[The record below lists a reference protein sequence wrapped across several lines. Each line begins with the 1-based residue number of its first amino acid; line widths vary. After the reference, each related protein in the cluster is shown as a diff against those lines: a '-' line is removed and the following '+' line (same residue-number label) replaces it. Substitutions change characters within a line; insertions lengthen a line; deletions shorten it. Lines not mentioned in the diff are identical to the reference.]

1 MPSLTT
7 CGEEY
12 PDYGSQ
18 LVASTE
24 RHAMIVDK
32 VTKALN
38 PYIQQPNPSMKDLM
52 EDESKSEEDSKD
64 EEESNDDIML
74 DQFQQ
79 DVKLEAIALRGQPQ

>member
-1 MPSLTT
+1 
-7 CGEEY
+7 
-12 PDYGSQ
+12 
-18 LVASTE
+18 
-24 RHAMIVDK
+24 
-32 VTKALN
+32 
-38 PYIQQPNPSMKDLM
+38 MKDLM